1 MSYKKLTIKTFQNR
15 INKRM
20 NDIKTR
26 IVYLL
31 RRTDKEDD
39 GTDSYVGSTSL
50 ILKKR
55 LQKHRHDAKIYN
67 TKLYERMVE
76 NGPENWVI
84 EPLRLH
90 TCNKNKIREVEA
102 KMVRRLQPDLNTRSP
117 IDMENKWGNN
127 GKEKL
132 LRDLYYNH
140 KQNKTYYCDVCE
152 KAFGKK
158 FNLEAHC
165 NTLKHSYAFMNSVD

>member
-1 MSYKKLTIKTFQNR
+1 MNVTS
-15 INKRM
+15 

-31 RRTDKEDD
+31 RRIDKEDD
-39 GTDSYVGSTSL
+39 GTDSYVGSTSKK
-50 ILKKR
+50 LKER
-55 LQKHRHDAKIYN
+55 LSNHKSFAKICN
-67 TKLYERMVE
+67 TKLHKRIAET
-76 NGPENWVI
+76 GPENWVI
-84 EPLRLH
+84 EPLRIH

-102 KMVRRLQPDLNTRSP
+102 KMVRRLQPDLNSISP
-117 IDMENKWGNN
+117 IDTENKWSNIGN
-127 GKEKL
+127 KKL
-132 LRDLYYNH
+132 LRDLYYRH

-158 FNLEAHC
+158 FNLETHR